1 MSYCASNTGEVGE
14 LYLHS
19 SSVTLCLSA
28 FPAESYG
35 VGKQQKL
42 EAPFF
47 RISWC
52 REFSNLLGVF
62 VRFVLFETLSPVT
75 LLLLL
80 LLLIRKTG
88 RIDFTCMG
96 LLFL

>member
-1 MSYCASNTGEVGE
+1 M
-14 LYLHS
+14 
-19 SSVTLCLSA
+19 TLCLSA

-52 REFSNLLGVF
+52 REFSNLLEVF
-62 VRFVLFETLSPVT
+62 VRFVLFETVPCDIAAAT
-75 LLLLL
+75 AANQENG
-80 LLLIRKTG
+80 KN
-88 RIDFTCMG
+88 
-96 LLFL
+96 